1 MRADTL
7 ERRLAGRDPD
17 PRSRL
22 MGTVEAVAEAAG
34 ARSTPLFPLRLMRRV
49 RPFLRH
55 MTLRALADGYPDP
68 EDLDRKEGHDP
79 AIYLDFMNLAERLG
93 LVTRRSGRFYGTARF
108 VRAGGW
114 VADPADAATYKEM
127 ISLLAQAE
135 GEDPPAVFQRKDV
148 RYLVPILTYARYLEH
163 LRFDQKI
170 NVGCEESFFSDL
182 GDLAYELYTS
192 QAFRSVVSD
201 LDVGSFIDIGCGE
214 GAHLADVLD
223 LHPTASCIGF
233 ERHGDVARSAARRF
247 ADDPRVRIRHEDVRD
262 VTEDHTVDLVLSSYM
277 LFYLDRDDRAALFE
291 RVAAMLAPGGV
302 YVVGQYFPDLDD
314 VQETFTTGRWWDPTQ
329 GYLRRVS
336 SSMLAAEVL
345 LNRILDHF
353 ESVVYWPE
361 FVADL
366 TRAGLVVDD
375 VTPTD
380 QFAYSYFITIRRADR
395 APRSG
400 TPS

>member
-1 MRADTL
+1 MKADAL
-7 ERRLAGRDPD
+7 ERRLAGRHPD

-22 MGTVEAVAEAAG
+22 MGSVEVVAEAVG
-34 ARSTPLFPLRLMRRV
+34 ARSTPLFPLRLMRRI

-55 MTLRALADGYPDP
+55 MTLQALAKAYPDP

-93 LVTRRSGRFYGTARF
+93 LVTRRSGRLYGTPRF

-114 VADPADAATYKEM
+114 VADPADTATYEEM
-127 ISLLAQAE
+127 LSLLAQAV
-135 GEDPPAVFQRKDV
+135 GEDPPPVFQRRDV
-148 RYLVPILTYARYLEH
+148 RYLVPVLTYARYLEH

-170 NVGCEESFFSDL
+170 NVGCAESFFSDL
-182 GDLAYELYTS
+182 GDLAYELYTRH
-192 QAFRSVVSD
+192 AFRSVVGGLSVD
-201 LDVGSFIDIGCGE
+201 SFVDIGCGE

-223 LHPTASCIGF
+223 LHPTASCVGY
-233 ERHGDVARSAARRF
+233 ERNGDVARSAARRF
-247 ADDPRVRIRHEDVRD
+247 AGDPRVLIRHQDVRD
-262 VTEDHTVDLVLSSYM
+262 VTKDHAVDLVLSSYM
-277 LFYLDRDDRAALFE
+277 LFYLDRDDRAELFE

-314 VQETFTTGRWWDPTQ
+314 VQETFTDGRWWDPTQ

-336 SSMLAAEVL
+336 SAMLSAEVL

-361 FVADL
+361 LVADL
-366 TRAGLVVDD
+366 TRAGLVVDAI
-375 VTPTD
+375 TPTD
-380 QFAYSYFITIRRADR
+380 QFAYSYFLTIRRADR
-395 APRSG
+395 APRPGVLS
-400 TPS
+400 